1 MSMVNTC
8 APTSRADMLNL
19 NLKQINQPLIIILLF
34 FFAAHN
40 HVIACRE
47 KLQFLAAEKESLDLL
62 RRQVGE
68 CLYTIRS
75 FYSYTNWVEMYGRTP
90 YLDFGE
96 LAFRQWLRRC
106 C

>member
-1 MSMVNTC
+1 MPMVSTC
-8 APTSRADMLNL
+8 APTSRTDMLDL
-19 NLKQINQPLIIILLF
+19 KLKQFNQPLIIMLL

-47 KLQFLAAEKESLDLL
+47 KLQRLAVEKASLDLL

-68 CLYTIRS
+68 CLYTIQS
-75 FYSYTNWVEMYGRTP
+75 FYSNTNWVEMYGGTP

-96 LAFRQWLRRC
+96 LVFRHWLRKYS
-106 C
+106 